1 MVKLVDTL
9 GLGPSAFG
17 RGGSS
22 PLSGTTQY
30 YKNFMGIFLLVL
42 LFAILLSFFYSVVR
56 AISWVPMWGKD
67 IKTILDL
74 ADVKK
79 DDKVYDL
86 GCGDGK
92 VVFAAADRGAKAEG
106 LEISVLPYLIANARK
121 IISRNKAKISF
132 KDFWMTDLSDA
143 DLVYFFLIP
152 RIYPK
157 LKTKLEKDLK
167 PGAKVIAYV
176 WPIEGWEPT
185 KVEKREKGPA
195 IYLYEIK

>member
-1 MVKLVDTL
+1 
-9 GLGPSAFG
+9 
-17 RGGSS
+17 
-22 PLSGTTQY
+22 
-30 YKNFMGIFLLVL
+30 
-42 LFAILLSFFYSVVR
+42 
-56 AISWVPMWGKD
+56 MWGKD